1 MFSVRFRFIY
11 IIKSFCCRQ
20 CCLVEISSEES
31 EEESSSPNDLDLIE
45 SGKLDCCTFR
55 YHAFL
60 NRFEMFARR
69 SMVKQWSHMVS
80 HEVNAKFVC
89 YWSRLKLSFL
99 RHFYGITHD
108 LFPAINTF
116 FYVKL
121 REQGPDIAA
130 LWLPN
135 VTSCRHL
142 IVPLHLKGMHWALGV
157 VMNLNATTLHEVFLF
172 SEWMVRHQP
181 AFIAFG
187 RTAAMR
193 VRIGFYGWARR
204 SCFILPTYNR
214 VLVKFILSK

>member
-1 MFSVRFRFIY
+1 
-11 IIKSFCCRQ
+11 
-20 CCLVEISSEES
+20 
-31 EEESSSPNDLDLIE
+31 
-45 SGKLDCCTFR
+45 
-55 YHAFL
+55 
-60 NRFEMFARR
+60 
-69 SMVKQWSHMVS
+69 MVKQWSHMVS
-80 HEVNAKFVC
+80 HEVNEKSEC

-121 REQGPDIAA
+121 RMQGPDSAA
-130 LWLPN
+130 HWLPN

-142 IVPLHLKGMHWALGV
+142 IVPLHLKGTHWALGV

-181 AFIAFG
+181 AFIACG
-187 RTAAMR
+187 RIAAMR
-193 VRIGFYGWARR
+193 VRIGFYGWGRR

-214 VLVKFILSK
+214 VLVKFILSKKFLMKLLQIFVQQTAILRVFSQVEVSLGSLWSSELILKFRNKN